1 MTKMMLMWGKK
12 NERTIS
18 APLRERERETA
29 AVSDGT
35 VFFLYVSVAQTVS
48 EKKTLV
54 SSELYHERRESCTLM
69 GRVWPSC
76 TIGS

>member
-48 EKKTLV
+48 EKKHWCQVNYIMKEGKVVLSWDV
-54 SSELYHERRESCTLM
+54 S
-69 GRVWPSC
+69 GRPVR
-76 TIGS
+76 